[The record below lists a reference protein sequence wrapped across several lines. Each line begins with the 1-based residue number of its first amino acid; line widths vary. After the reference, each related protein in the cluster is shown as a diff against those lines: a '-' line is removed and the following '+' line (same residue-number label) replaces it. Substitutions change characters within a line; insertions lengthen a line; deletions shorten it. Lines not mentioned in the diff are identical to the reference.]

1 MKNKYI
7 IMIYDL
13 CIDIL
18 KKEDDKLLLIK
29 ENIQSK
35 LSYDNTL
42 SNQII
47 LDDFA
52 KTIYPTF
59 TYYYFQENKTLNS
72 MKNQAKMYIF
82 LKKFANK
89 KSS

>member
-1 MKNKYI
+1 MVKIIIFYVSQKETIIMKNKYI

-52 KTIYPTF
+52 TTI
-59 TYYYFQENKTLNS
+59 
-72 MKNQAKMYIF
+72 
-82 LKKFANK
+82 
-89 KSS
+89 